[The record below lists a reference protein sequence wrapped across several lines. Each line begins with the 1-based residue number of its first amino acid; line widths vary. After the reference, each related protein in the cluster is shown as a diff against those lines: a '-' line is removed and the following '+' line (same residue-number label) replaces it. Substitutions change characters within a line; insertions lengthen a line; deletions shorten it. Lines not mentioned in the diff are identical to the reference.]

1 MLAFLTAAPAVA
13 VRPRP
18 SLVESSFSIHA
29 LAVQASPEP
38 SPSPSPLPA
47 ANTDATGMCGLELV
61 YTPVGLSGAI
71 EAFAFRADGKIVH
84 SHARSASAAVWTPF
98 RPVGDEDGAETRKFA
113 SGPTVVRA
121 ADGRLEVVARGMDGA
136 LYVKYQLAPNGVRG
150 WGPWVRVDGGPAF
163 AGVPSAVLSAEGF
176 LQLFARSASSGE
188 IMYNGQLRNASGVY
202 WSGWQSLGGSFAA
215 GPWAVLDAES
225 LLHVFAVD
233 ASGVLLENVEATAP
247 PSGDCSWAG
256 WTSLDGGVATGAR
269 VSVVLNGANLLEVYA
284 PRAADGALAV
294 KRQQVPP
301 AAAASAR
308 TPLPASLRARTPPLP
323 PTARRRTPRSSPSAG
338 RRGGPCS
345 TGGARSR
352 ARPPRAS
359 PRTPTPRSCM
369 RAPPPAASPRARSSR
384 TRSSTPPPPAA
395 RRASGRR
402 GASSAPAPSSPPPPS
417 PRRSAPA
424 ASAAPTSTSSSS
436 APTAARATPSAP
448 RTPARPPP
456 PSAPPTRRSR
466 RRRARGAAG
475 RRCPT
480 RGSGCGRTRAEWKA

>member
-1 MLAFLTAAPAVA
+1 MLAFLSAAAPAVA

-98 RPVGDEDGAETRKFA
+98 RPVGDEDGADTRKFA

-150 WGPWVRVDGGPAF
+150 WGPWVRVDGGPTF

-233 ASGVLLENVEATAP
+233 ASGVLQENVEATAP

-294 KRQQVPP
+294 KRQQV
-301 AAAASAR
+301 
-308 TPLPASLRARTPPLP
+308 
-323 PTARRRTPRSSPSAG
+323 
-338 RRGGPCS
+338 
-345 TGGARSR
+345 
-352 ARPPRAS
+352 
-359 PRTPTPRSCM
+359 
-369 RAPPPAASPRARSSR
+369 
-384 TRSSTPPPPAA
+384 
-395 RRASGRR
+395 
-402 GASSAPAPSSPPPPS
+402 
-417 PRRSAPA
+417 
-424 ASAAPTSTSSSS
+424 
-436 APTAARATPSAP
+436 
-448 RTPARPPP
+448 
-456 PSAPPTRRSR
+456 R
-466 RRRARGAAG
+466 RRRRV
-475 RRCPT
+475 R
-480 RGSGCGRTRAEWKA
+480 

>member
-1 MLAFLTAAPAVA
+1 MLMSASSRRPPAQKNARPAAA

-38 SPSPSPLPA
+38 SPAPRRVLPA

-98 RPVGDEDGAETRKFA
+98 RPVGDEDGAGTRKFA

-233 ASGVLLENVEATAP
+233 ASGVLQENVEATAP

-256 WTSLDGGVATGAR
+256 GRRST
-269 VSVVLNGANLLEVYA
+269 
-284 PRAADGALAV
+284 AAS
-294 KRQQVPP
+294 PP
-301 AAAASAR
+301 ARASPSSSTAPTCSRSTRRAPPTAPSPSSASRCGAAASAR
-308 TPLPASLRARTPPLP
+308 APSPPPSHAHPRIPL
-323 PTARRRTPRSSPSAG
+323 ARRRTPRSSPSAG
-338 RRGGPCS
+338 RRAGPCS

-352 ARPPRAS
+352 ARRPRAS
-359 PRTPTPRSCM
+359 PRTRTPRSCM

-395 RRASGRR
+395 RRVSGRR

-466 RRRARGAAG
+466 RRRARAI
-475 RRCPT
+475 
-480 RGSGCGRTRAEWKA
+480 

>member
-1 MLAFLTAAPAVA
+1 MLALLTAAPGVA

-150 WGPWVRVDGGPAF
+150 WGPWVRVDGGPTF

-233 ASGVLLENVEATAP
+233 ASGVLQENVEATAP

-308 TPLPASLRARTPPLP
+308 NPRPASLRTLAPHPTPPSHRQATNASLFAVGWP
-323 PTARRRTPRSSPSAG
+323 TGWTVLDGRRALAGSPTARVAAHSDAQELYARTAAGGVAASAQFAH
-338 RRGGPCS
+338 PLVDAA
-345 TGGARSR
+345 TAGGAARQWAPWRVIGAGTVVAAAAEPAAVGAGGVGSSDVHVVVLGADGR
-352 ARPPRAS
+352 ARHAVGTANASATAAALRATDPPQPPPPRAWGS
-359 PRTPTPRSCM
+359 WTPLPNEGIRL
-369 RAPPPAASPRARSSR
+369 
-384 TRSSTPPPPAA
+384 
-395 RRASGRR
+395 
-402 GASSAPAPSSPPPPS
+402 
-417 PRRSAPA
+417 
-424 ASAAPTSTSSSS
+424 
-436 APTAARATPSAP
+436 
-448 RTPARPPP
+448 RPFP
-456 PSAPPTRRSR
+456 
-466 RRRARGAAG
+466 
-475 RRCPT
+475 C
-480 RGSGCGRTRAEWKA
+480 

>member
-1 MLAFLTAAPAVA
+1 MLAFLTAAPGVA

-38 SPSPSPLPA
+38 SPVPSPLPA

-202 WSGWQSLGGSFAA
+202 WSGWQSLGGAFAS

-225 LLHVFAVD
+225 LLHVRRRAIRAIRARNSRGRARND
-233 ASGVLLENVEATAP
+233 SRAP
-247 PSGDCSWAG
+247 
-256 WTSLDGGVATGAR
+256 LGAR
-269 VSVVLNGANLLEVYA
+269 TS
-284 PRAADGALAV
+284 RAQFCAL
-294 KRQQVPP
+294 
-301 AAAASAR
+301 
-308 TPLPASLRARTPPLP
+308 
-323 PTARRRTPRSSPSAG
+323 ARRRRRRPLRSSPSIATACCTRIPRRRRHRRETAAG
-338 RRGGPCS
+338 KASPRSTAASRRTRASRSSSTAPTCS
-345 TGGARSR
+345 RCTRRAPTTARSR
-352 ARPPRAS
+352 
-359 PRTPTPRSCM
+359 
-369 RAPPPAASPRARSSR
+369 
-384 TRSSTPPPPAA
+384 
-395 RRASGRR
+395 
-402 GASSAPAPSSPPPPS
+402 
-417 PRRSAPA
+417 
-424 ASAAPTSTSSSS
+424 
-436 APTAARATPSAP
+436 
-448 RTPARPPP
+448 
-456 PSAPPTRRSR
+456 
-466 RRRARGAAG
+466 
-475 RRCPT
+475 
-480 RGSGCGRTRAEWKA
+480 

>member
-1 MLAFLTAAPAVA
+1 
-13 VRPRP
+13 
-18 SLVESSFSIHA
+18 
-29 LAVQASPEP
+29 
-38 SPSPSPLPA
+38 
-47 ANTDATGMCGLELV
+47 MCGLELV

-233 ASGVLLENVEATAP
+233 ASGVLQEVEATAP

-284 PRAADGALAV
+284 PRA
-294 KRQQVPP
+294 PP
-301 AAAASAR
+301 TAPSPSSASRCGAAAASAR
-308 TPLPASLRARTPPLP
+308 NPLPASLRTRPRMPPSLP
-323 PTARRRTPRSSPSAG
+323 PPGDERLALRRRLADGVDRARRAARARGLAHRARRRAL
-338 RRGGPCS
+338 RRP
-345 TGGARSR
+345 GAVCAHRRRRRRRER
-352 ARPPRAS
+352 AV
-359 PRTPTPRSCM
+359 
-369 RAPPPAASPRARSSR
+369 RAP
-384 TRSSTPPPPAA
+384 A
-395 RRASGRR
+395 RRRRHRRRR
-402 GASSAPAPSSPPPPS
+402 GAPVGAVARH
-417 PRRSAPA
+417 RR
-424 ASAAPTSTSSSS
+424 
-436 APTAARATPSAP
+436 RH
-448 RTPARPPP
+448 
-456 PSAPPTRRSR
+456 RRRR
-466 RRRARGAAG
+466 RRRARGG
-475 RRCPT
+475 RRRRRRRSDVHVVVLGADGRARHAVGTANASATAAALRATDPPQPPPP
-480 RGSGCGRTRAEWKA
+480 RAWGSVGRRAPNEGIRLRPYPC